1 MSYDLMV
8 FERTTAPQK
17 HKDFLEWYRKET
29 EWKEEHGY
37 NDPAVTSPALKS
49 WYEEITKIFP
59 NMNGPDASD
68 DELDDEDAEVH
79 FTDYSIGHHVIYA
92 AFAWSVANE
101 AYELT
106 KALAQKHGVGFFDAS
121 GQKGDVYLP
130 DGSLME

>member
-37 NDPAVTSPALKS
+37 NDP
-49 WYEEITKIFP
+49 
-59 NMNGPDASD
+59 
-68 DELDDEDAEVH
+68 
-79 FTDYSIGHHVIYA
+79 VIYA